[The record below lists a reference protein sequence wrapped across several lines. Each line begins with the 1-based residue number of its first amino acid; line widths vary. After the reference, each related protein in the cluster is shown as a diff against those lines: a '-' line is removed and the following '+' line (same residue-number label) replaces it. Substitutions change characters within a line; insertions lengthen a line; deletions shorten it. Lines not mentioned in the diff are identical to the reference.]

1 MKGIC
6 PMKKMNLIQ
15 YVRTCFDTFDQL
27 PFNEVDAAVLSQM
40 AYLYIEENFDNNF
53 SDKGMSVDQLMRAE
67 LFEEMCKT
75 LPLQEELT
83 QLIFAFVSSPR
94 YRDARIKYYR
104 NELNSHINLQFSAVV
119 YSFGDQMHC
128 VCFRGTDKTFVGWK
142 EDLLLFKD
150 QATACQMMSVNY
162 LNGVGPKLQG
172 ELYITGHSKGG
183 HLASYSASHCQK
195 DIQDRIL
202 HVYNLDGPGFN
213 RFELDYPGMLS
224 IKDRITKFNPSES
237 AVGDIMF
244 SEVDSIII
252 KSAWKGFMSHSAFG
266 WEIEDN
272 HFVTT
277 ENSHNLPKKII
288 KNINARAE
296 NATDEEISMFAEI
309 FFGLFEASDFYTYD
323 ELGTDRI
330 QTVKL
335 LTRSI
340 RKTEPAK
347 RKEMFRVLHECL
359 RGIPKNKPLSED
371 TSSDD
376 NNDLDY
382 LVNDIETE
390 LFNQEYNLF
399 L

>member
-1 MKGIC
+1 
-6 PMKKMNLIQ
+6 MKKMNLIQ

-340 RKTEPAK
+340 RKTEPTK